1 MPAVTRDQSAL
12 LKPDHAEHQYDSYD
26 STETDD
32 HTRQSLPLTLS
43 FVVLTYNTRDFL
55 RDCLNSVLE
64 ECRSLTS
71 GLVSCQVVAVDNAS
85 SDGTCDMVQDEFP
98 SVRLIKHSEN
108 LGSAKGFNAGL
119 VQALPDSDII
129 VIMNSDIII
138 LPGTISKMLA
148 FLKEH
153 RGVDGVSCALY
164 NPDMTPQRTRTSIVR
179 ILPKDK
185 SKPFRA
191 EFPGTGF
198 AMYRAEAFLKVGGYD
213 ETYYFYN
220 EDLDWAARAKRLGC
234 VFYFLPDASAIHIGG
249 GGRRH
254 NISGILKELYRSNMY
269 FYRRHYPRLA
279 WLAYLI
285 LKAEIKIRIRGIRR
299 QMSRLQSNEGLE
311 EYEQQIAILLE
322 AERRMQE
329 EYRNPST
336 PQIPRFAG

>member
-1 MPAVTRDQSAL
+1 MFAVTQNQSAL
-12 LKPDHAEHQYDSYD
+12 PKPEHSEQGYDT
-26 STETDD
+26 TEKDD
-32 HTRQSLPLTLS
+32 CTQGSLPLTLS

-55 RDCLNSVLE
+55 RDCLNSILA
-64 ECRSLTS
+64 ECRSLAS
-71 GLVSCQVVAVDNAS
+71 GLVSCRVVTVDNAS
-85 SDGTCDMVQDEFP
+85 SDGTYDMVQDEFP
-98 SVRLIKHSEN
+98 SVRFIRHSKN
-108 LGSAKGFNAGL
+108 LGSAKGFNAG
-119 VQALPDSDII
+119 VAQAVPESDIL

-138 LPGTISKMLA
+138 LPGTINKMLT

-153 RGVDGVSCALY
+153 KEVDGVSCALY

-179 ILPKDK
+179 ILPQDK

-191 EFPGTGF
+191 GFPGTGF
-198 AMYRAEAFLKVGGYD
+198 AMYRAETFLRVGGYD

-254 NISGILKELYRSNMY
+254 NVSGILKELYRSNLY

-285 LKAEIKIRIRGIRR
+285 LKAEIAVRIRGIER
-299 QMSRLQSNEGLE
+299 QISRLQSNEGLE
-311 EYEQQIAILLE
+311 EYEQQIAILRE
-322 AERRMQE
+322 AKRRMQE
-329 EYRNPST
+329 EYRKPST

>member
-1 MPAVTRDQSAL
+1 MRLWRTGLFAL
-12 LKPDHAEHQYDSYD
+12 DFRLT
-26 STETDD
+26 TEKDD
-32 HTRQSLPLTLS
+32 CTQGSLPLTLS

-55 RDCLNSVLE
+55 RDCLNSILA
-64 ECRSLTS
+64 ECRSLAS
-71 GLVSCQVVAVDNAS
+71 GLVSCRVVTVDNAS
-85 SDGTCDMVQDEFP
+85 SDGTYDMVQDEFP
-98 SVRLIKHSEN
+98 SVRLIRHSKN
-108 LGSAKGFNAGL
+108 LGSAKGFNAG
-119 VQALPDSDII
+119 VAQAVPESDIL

-138 LPGTISKMLA
+138 LPGTINKMLT

-153 RGVDGVSCALY
+153 KEVDGVSCALY

-179 ILPKDK
+179 ILPQDK

-191 EFPGTGF
+191 GFPGTGF
-198 AMYRAEAFLKVGGYD
+198 AMYRAETFLRVGGYD

-254 NISGILKELYRSNMY
+254 NVSGILKELYRSNLY

-285 LKAEIKIRIRGIRR
+285 LRAEIAVRIRGIER
-299 QMSRLQSNEGLE
+299 QISRLQSNEGLE
-311 EYEQQIAILLE
+311 EYEQQIAILRE
-322 AERRMQE
+322 AKRRMQE
-329 EYRNPST
+329 EYRKPST

>member
-1 MPAVTRDQSAL
+1 MLAVTGDQGAA
-12 LKPDHAEHQYDSYD
+12 PQPEHTEHGYD
-26 STETDD
+26 TTKTDNY
-32 HTRQSLPLTLS
+32 TQQSLPLTLS

-55 RDCLNSVLE
+55 RDCLNSVLA

-71 GLVSCQVVAVDNAS
+71 GLVSCQVIAVDNAS

-119 VQALPDSDII
+119 ARALPDSDII

-138 LPGTISKMLA
+138 LPGTIKKMLA

-153 RGVDGVSCALY
+153 KEVNGVSCALY
-164 NPDMTPQRTRTSIVR
+164 NPDMTPQRTRTSITR

-198 AMYRAEAFLKVGGYD
+198 AMYRAEAFLRVGGYD

-234 VFYFLPDASAIHIGG
+234 IFYFLPDAKVIHIGA

-254 NISGILKELYRSNMY
+254 NVSGILKELYRSNLY
-269 FYRRHYPRLA
+269 FYRCHYPRLA

-285 LKAEIKIRIRGIRR
+285 LKAEIAIRIRSIQR
-299 QMSRLQSNEGLE
+299 QMSRLPSNEGLKE
-311 EYEQQIAILLE
+311 CEQNIEIYRE
-322 AERRMQE
+322 AGRRMQE
-329 EYRNPST
+329 EYQKSST